1 MNRVCAKRKGTVLRV
16 KTNQHW
22 IKQEGLSGGP
32 STTWGSFFGGPST
45 PWGSFSEPSPKIDE
59 FKLYILKQKAHNHRT

>member
-32 STTWGSFFGGPST
+32 STTWGSF
-45 PWGSFSEPSPKIDE
+45 SEPSPKIDE